1 MNYRTPEGR
10 AAQIRKVKETLLAS
24 RSAILTTH
32 INADGDGA
40 GCEAALS
47 SWLRAN
53 GTEAWII
60 NPTPFPE
67 TFHFA
72 VEDERWIVPAGSARA
87 RDLCDQADLAV
98 VLDTGEV
105 PRIGRTRDL
114 IRKLRT
120 VVIDHHQPGVQPI
133 GGISLC
139 DPAAAATGELIYDLV
154 LAADGPWTEYVAL
167 GIYVAVLTD
176 TGSFRFSNTTP
187 GTHMMAADLI
197 SRGVD
202 SEDVYSRIYGRARL
216 RKYQLLGAALETLEN
231 DEEYG
236 IAWMTVPTDA
246 YEALGATAEDLEGMV
261 DIPRSIIGNKVALLF
276 SKATTGGIKISFRSS
291 GRFNVNQLAHQFG
304 GGGHVKASGAMVE
317 GPLERALEKVLM
329 AAREMIARDS
339 AEVLEKDT

>member
-10 AAQIRKVKETLLAS
+10 AAQVRKVKEALLAS

-60 NPTPFPE
+60 NPTPFPK

-120 VVIDHHQPGVQPI
+120 VVIDHHQPGAKPI
-133 GGISLC
+133 GGISLR
-139 DPAAAATGELIYDLV
+139 DSAAAATGELIYDLV
-154 LAADGPWTEYVAL
+154 LAANGPWTEHVAL
-167 GIYVAVLTD
+167 GIYAAVLTD

-187 GTHMMAADLI
+187 GTHMIAADLI

-216 RKYQLLGAALETLEN
+216 RKYQLLGAALKTLEN

-236 IAWMTVPTDA
+236 IAWMTIPADA
-246 YEALGATAEDLEGMV
+246 YEALGATAEDVEGMV
-261 DIPRSIIGNKVALLF
+261 DVPRSIVGNNVALLF
-276 SKATTGGIKISFRSS
+276 SKATTGAIKISFRSS
-291 GRFNVNQLAHQFG
+291 GRFNVNQLAQQFG
-304 GGGHVKASGAMVE
+304 GGGHMKASGAMVE
-317 GPLERALEKVLM
+317 GPLEGAIEKVLM
-329 AAREMIARDS
+329 AAREMIAR
-339 AEVLEKDT
+339 EPNVVLEGDT